1 MRNTTFLVL
10 NVMLLVSVALFCA
23 ADPEMEKSSFAEILD
38 TGNPEQERKCLA
50 EAADCSPW
58 SGDSCCK
65 PYLCSCI
72 FFYPCSCRPKGW

>member
-1 MRNTTFLVL
+1 
-10 NVMLLVSVALFCA
+10 
-23 ADPEMEKSSFAEILD
+23 
-38 TGNPEQERKCLA
+38 KCLA